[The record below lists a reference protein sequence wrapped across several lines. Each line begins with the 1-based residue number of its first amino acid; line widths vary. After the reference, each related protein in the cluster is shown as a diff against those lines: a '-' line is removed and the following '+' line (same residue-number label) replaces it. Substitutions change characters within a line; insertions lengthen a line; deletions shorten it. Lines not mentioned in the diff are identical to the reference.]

1 MASKDRYLSREEYRR
16 YEKLKNEIR
25 AGKLL
30 TPESLRSFAQS
41 VDNDP
46 TRLGQLVLNKI
57 EQFVAEDPHHE
68 TFSDNKLP
76 IKSNSKEYNDEE
88 DFLPYIGFD
97 VSKDI

>member
-16 YEKLKNEIR
+16 YEKLKNDIR

-30 TPESLRSFAQS
+30 TPESLLCFAQS

-46 TRLGQLVLNKI
+46 TRLGQLILNII
-57 EQFVAEDPHHE
+57 EQFVAEDPHRE
-68 TFSDNKLP
+68 TFSDDKLP
-76 IKSNSKEYNDEE
+76 INSNAKEYNDEE
-88 DFLPYIGFD
+88 DFLPYIGCD